1 MNSQEK
7 NLLQQIGRTGRA
19 MHAAF
24 EAEVGMALPRWRILQ
39 ALYERGG
46 SAQKDLARWLSMDP
60 ASLTRQMKQ
69 MESEGIVKRR
79 ISPDDNRVTLVE
91 LAQKGKEIFEAAQP
105 LRVAFS
111 LRALEGLSR
120 DRLDAAMAVLEALE
134 ERFRAAGSASRD
146 RPSSG

>member
-1 MNSQEK
+1 MSSEDK

-24 EAEVGMALPRWRILQ
+24 ESEVGMALPRWRILQ
-39 ALYERGG
+39 VLHERGG
-46 SAQKDLARWLSMDP
+46 AAQKDLARWLSMDP
-60 ASLTRQMKQ
+60 AFLTRQMKQ

-91 LAQKGKEIFEAAQP
+91 LAQTGKAIFEAAQP
-105 LRVAFS
+105 LRFAFS
-111 LRALEGLSR
+111 LSALEGFSG
-120 DRLDAAMAVLEALE
+120 DSLDAAMAVLEALE

-146 RPSSG
+146 RSSSG